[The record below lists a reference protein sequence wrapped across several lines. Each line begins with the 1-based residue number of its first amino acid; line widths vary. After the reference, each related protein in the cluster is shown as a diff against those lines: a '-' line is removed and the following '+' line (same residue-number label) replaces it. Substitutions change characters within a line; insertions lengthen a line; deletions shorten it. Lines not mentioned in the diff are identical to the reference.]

1 MFALHER
8 MNRID
13 SSGIRK
19 VFDLAATLDDPINLS
34 IGQPDFDVP
43 EPIKEA
49 AVAAIRAGKNRYTL
63 TQGTERLRR
72 GILDH
77 LESTKGIEAKI
88 EDVMISS
95 GVSGGLVLA
104 FLAAFGAGDEV
115 IVPDPYFVMYK
126 HLLRI
131 FDATPVHAD
140 TYPDFQ
146 LTAERVAP
154 LITPRTKAIIVGS
167 PSNPTGVVLTEESWR
182 GLIELAR
189 RHDLLIISDEIYDT
203 FVYEGRPFSP
213 GAEYA
218 KVLTLGGFSKSHAMT
233 GWRLGYAVGPVELI
247 RAMITLQQYTFVCAP
262 SMVQEAAA
270 EAALSLSTE
279 NHRDLYRAKRDRMI
293 AALSEKYRIAGA
305 QGAFYLFIEVP
316 AAAAANATEFSM
328 RAIREKKLLVIPGN
342 VFSERDTHFRLSY
355 AASDET
361 IDRGIEALLALAG

>member
-1 MFALHER
+1 MFRLHER
-8 MNRID
+8 MSRID

-19 VFDLAATLDDPINLS
+19 VFDLAATMDDPINLS

-43 EPIKEA
+43 EPVKEA
-49 AVAAIRAGKNRYTL
+49 AIAAIRAGKNRYTL
-63 TQGTERLRR
+63 TQGTEGLRR
-72 GILDH
+72 GVREH
-77 LESTKGIEAKI
+77 LAATKGIEAKPEEI
-88 EDVMISS
+88 MISS

-131 FDATPVHAD
+131 FDATPVYAD

-154 LITPRTKAIIVGS
+154 LITPRTRAIIVGS
-167 PSNPTGVVLTEESWR
+167 PANPTGVVLTEESWR

-189 RHDLLIISDEIYDT
+189 KHDLLIISDEIYDA
-203 FVYEGRPFSP
+203 FVYDRRPFSP
-213 GAEYA
+213 GAEHDR
-218 KVLTLGGFSKSHAMT
+218 VLTLGGFSKSHAMT
-233 GWRLGYAVGPVELI
+233 GWRLGYAAGPAELI

-270 EAALSLSTE
+270 DAALALSTAG
-279 NHRDLYRAKRDRMI
+279 HRELYRARRDRMLE
-293 AALSEKYRIAGA
+293 ALAGKYRIAGA

-316 AAAAANATEFSM
+316 ESAAPNATEFSL

-355 AASDET
+355 AASDAM
-361 IDRGIEALLALAG
+361 IDRGLEALLALAD